1 MEGGLELESWERRLL
16 AAEFLDCRPVWY
28 SSNYVY
34 LARMC
39 AQDQV
44 FAAIYKPRRGETPLW
59 DFPEGT
65 LYRREAAAYQLSLL
79 LGWSLIPPTVV
90 REGPAGIGSLQLYIE
105 HDPEAHYF
113 VQRERPE
120 LWPQLQRL
128 CLFDAIAN
136 NADRKGGHCLLD
148 ASEHVWGIDNG
159 LCFNEHY
166 KLRTVIWDWAGE
178 TIPGDLLDDVAALLE
193 ALERP
198 TDTSAALRALISPHE
213 VEMVCSR
220 ARQLLRRGTFP
231 TPGQARHY
239 PWPLI

>member
-1 MEGGLELESWERRLL
+1 MEGGLELEFWERRLL
-16 AAEFLDCRPVWY
+16 AAEFVDCRPVWY

-39 AQDQV
+39 AEDLV

-79 LGWSLIPPTVV
+79 LGWRMVPPTVV

-148 ASEHVWGIDNG
+148 AEGHVWGIDNG
-159 LCFNEHY
+159 LCFNEQY

-178 TIPGDLLDDVAALLE
+178 TIPGEMLDDVAALLE
-193 ALERP
+193 ALQRP
-198 TDTSAALRALISPHE
+198 PAADTALQDLISAHE
-213 VEMVCSR
+213 LEMVRSR
-220 ARQLLRRGTFP
+220 ARQLLHRGTFP
-231 TPGQARHY
+231 VPGQARHY